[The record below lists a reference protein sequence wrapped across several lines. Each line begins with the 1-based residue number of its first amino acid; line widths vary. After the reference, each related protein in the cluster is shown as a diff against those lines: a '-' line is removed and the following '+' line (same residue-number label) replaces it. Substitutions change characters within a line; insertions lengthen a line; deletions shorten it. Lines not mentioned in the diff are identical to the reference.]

1 MKGVLQINYFWKLNI
16 VSAIYA
22 FFLFF
27 SFELQLNFYRIWR
40 LSGWEANS
48 VSLITALLHI
58 VGFLLLTLLVYMFDK
73 KWMQDK
79 KSKYWS
85 SILWLPY
92 LIIFLFIFATL
103 FPITYRGDDPAPAS
117 GLIIFGQLI
126 IYPFYLSFIYFIRY
140 AIEGVTVEKV
150 A

>member
-1 MKGVLQINYFWKLNI
+1 MSSI
-16 VSAIYA
+16 
-22 FFLFF
+22 
-27 SFELQLNFYRIWR
+27 
-40 LSGWEANS
+40 
-48 VSLITALLHI
+48 SLITAVLHI
-58 VGFLLLTLLVYMFDK
+58 FGFLLLTILVYMFDK

-103 FPITYRGDDPAPAS
+103 FPITYRGDVPSPAS

-126 IYPFYLSFIYFIRY
+126 IYPFYLSCIYFIRS
-140 AIEGVTVEKV
+140 AIEGATEEEV